1 MWEYPLQHYRSKVKM
16 GLLRGL
22 VAVLALLGSEK
33 HQRVRE
39 RDKRRRE
46 KREGGSGSSGSE
58 EEGGSASRGS
68 GEQEEVDRRDF
79 GGGGARRRRG
89 KRRKS
94 IASGSWHAGSVG
106 NNLSREDVSLERRS
120 NQTRS
125 RRSGGSV
132 AGGEVDEDGRVR
144 LSVHGPP
151 WRKGGVDYSWL
162 ERIRKRRRGVVP
174 DEEKEVGASE
184 MVLEERGEDGEG
196 QRRLT

>member
-58 EEGGSASRGS
+58 DEGGSSRGS
-68 GEQEEVDRRDF
+68 GEREEVDRRDF
-79 GGGGARRRRG
+79 GGGEARRRKGR
-89 KRRKS
+89 RRKS
-94 IASGSWHAGSVG
+94 IASGSWQAGSVG
-106 NNLSREDVSLERRS
+106 GNLSRGDVSLGRRS

-125 RRSGGSV
+125 RRSRGSV

-144 LSVHGPP
+144 LSVHDPP

-184 MVLEERGEDGEG
+184 TVLEERGDGGEG